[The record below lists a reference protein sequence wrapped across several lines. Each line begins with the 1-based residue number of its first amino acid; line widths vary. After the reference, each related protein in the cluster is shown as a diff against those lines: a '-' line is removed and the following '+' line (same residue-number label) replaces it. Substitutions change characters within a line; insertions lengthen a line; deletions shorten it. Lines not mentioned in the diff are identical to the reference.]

1 MASVATVVLQG
12 RQAEAVV
19 GVVEVAVLEVEA
31 VEVEEEGTKVVG
43 MEMVWEAEEE
53 VEGRRSS

>member
-1 MASVATVVLQG
+1 MATVVLQG

-19 GVVEVAVLEVEA
+19 GVVEVEVLEVEA
-31 VEVEEEGTKVVG
+31 VAVEEEGTKVVG

-53 VEGRRSS
+53 VEDRRSS